1 MAGRKVPRPPSVSA
15 PEATSVLGLPSLTH
29 GGGTTTPRR
38 RKPSRGAGTSRD
50 ANSEVPWIVTSMTQL
65 QTASGDGDG
74 VRAPTNTTT
83 RGPAVGEAL
92 LRCGAAAVQGPH
104 QPAVPLAIPSFLSL
118 GFLHRT
124 LGTALTFRSDTV
136 TARHRL
142 GDAGHMTERQEE
154 VKHFQ
159 HFF

>member
-1 MAGRKVPRPPSVSA
+1 MRSCGSPRPS
-15 PEATSVLGLPSLTH
+15 
-29 GGGTTTPRR
+29 
-38 RKPSRGAGTSRD
+38 
-50 ANSEVPWIVTSMTQL
+50 
-65 QTASGDGDG
+65 
-74 VRAPTNTTT
+74 
-83 RGPAVGEAL
+83 
-92 LRCGAAAVQGPH
+92 H
-104 QPAVPLAIPSFLSL
+104 QPAVPRAIPSFLSL

-124 LGTALTFRSDTV
+124 LGTALTFPSDTV